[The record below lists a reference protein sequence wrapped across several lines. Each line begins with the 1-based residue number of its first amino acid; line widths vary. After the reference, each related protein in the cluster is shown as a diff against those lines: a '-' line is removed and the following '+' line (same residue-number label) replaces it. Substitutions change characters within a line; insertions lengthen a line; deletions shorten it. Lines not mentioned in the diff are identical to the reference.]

1 MIQIEPEPPGIAS
14 SREALL
20 DQAFGPARLAKTAER
35 LRESRLPAAGLSFIA
50 FDAGKLVGT
59 IRFWHLR
66 IGGGRDALLLGPVA
80 VAWGHGGRDIGAG
93 LIERGLISAERLG
106 HRAVLLVGDESYYRR
121 FGFHAD
127 LTRHMELPGPVDRR
141 RFLARELDPGALK
154 GALGLVRPT
163 GLFDPACGLRAA

>member
-20 DQAFGPARLAKTAER
+20 DEAFGPARLAKTAER
-35 LRESRLPAAGLSFIA
+35 LREGRLPAAGLSFVA
-50 FDAGKLVGT
+50 QEAGKLVGT

-66 IGGGRDALLLGPVA
+66 IGGELDALLLGPLA
-80 VAWGHGGRDIGAG
+80 VASGHGGRGIGAE

-141 RFLARELDPGALK
+141 RFLARNLEPGTLE
-154 GALGLVRPT
+154 GASGLVRPA
-163 GLFDPACGLRAA
+163 GLFDPARGLRAA

>member
-35 LRESRLPAAGLSFIA
+35 LREGRLPAAGLSFIA
-50 FDAGKLVGT
+50 EDAGKLVGT
-59 IRFWHLR
+59 VRFWHLR
-66 IGGGRDALLLGPVA
+66 IGGGVDALLLGPVA
-80 VAWGHGGRDIGAG
+80 VASGHGGRGIAAG
-93 LIERGLISAERLG
+93 LIERGLICAERLG

-127 LTRHMELPGPVDRR
+127 LTRNMELPGPVDRR
-141 RFLARELDPGALK
+141 RFLAHELYQGALE
-154 GALGLVRPT
+154 GASGLVRPA
-163 GLFDPACGLRAA
+163 GLFDPARGLRAA